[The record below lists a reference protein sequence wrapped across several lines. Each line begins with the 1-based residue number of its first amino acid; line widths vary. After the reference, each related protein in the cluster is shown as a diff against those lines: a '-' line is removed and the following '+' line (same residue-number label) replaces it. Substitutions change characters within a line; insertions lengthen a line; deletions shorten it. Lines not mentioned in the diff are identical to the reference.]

1 MLNDVNYNFRN
12 TEVCMYFD
20 PKLCLKSNNLIPTN
34 FIVARAVLYTLM

>member
-1 MLNDVNYNFRN
+1 MLSGVNYNFRN
-12 TEVCMYFD
+12 TEVCMDFD